1 MYWCGEA
8 SKDKLLHAGAYSQ
21 CYHSCC
27 QISVQAAAG
36 SDIETLCSAGGKAAH
51 IGAFSATLTA
61 AAKPGAKAPCS
72 EVVAKVTAY
81 RDFTTCAAWTV
92 AALAAGAPLADAIR
106 CKGTPI
112 RVRTP
117 TC

>member
-1 MYWCGEA
+1 MSITFPLILPTAE
-8 SKDKLLHAGAYSQ
+8 LQTAGPNVEG
-21 CYHSCC
+21 C
-27 QISVQAAAG
+27 
-36 SDIETLCSAGGKAAH
+36 DFAGGKAAH
-51 IGAFSATLTA
+51 VGAFSATLTA
-61 AAKPGAKAPCS
+61 GAKAGAKTPCS

-117 TC
+117 AC

>member
-1 MYWCGEA
+1 MTFPLILPQA
-8 SKDKLLHAGAYSQ
+8 D
-21 CYHSCC
+21 
-27 QISVQAAAG
+27 VQTAAG
-36 SDIETLCSAGGKAAH
+36 PDAEVLRAAGGKAAH

-61 AAKPGAKAPCS
+61 AAKPGTKAPCS
-72 EVVAKVTAY
+72 EVAAKVTAY

-112 RVRTP
+112 RVRIP